1 MALVAREHTARTP
14 FMRAAVRNGQWVML
28 GASSGALAGLL
39 VGGVVGRLAML
50 LVRLT
55 SPDAVIGR
63 TSDDG
68 FEIGRFSSDT
78 LFLLAVTAVLGGI
91 IGVAYV
97 VAACT
102 VPVRWR
108 ILVWTIVGAT
118 VGGSIILHA
127 DGIDFSLLEPRAL
140 SVALFIAIPAGGAA
154 LTAVLVERRRG
165 WWMTNRR
172 RTAIACVPAIVPMLI
187 FFLPLIALAGLLL
200 VSFAA
205 TSTRLTRVAIAVG
218 PTLVRLALLAV
229 ATLGAWSLYDDVTTI
244 L

>member
-1 MALVAREHTARTP
+1 MECTARHDAARPP
-14 FMRAAVRNGQWVML
+14 FMRLTVRNAERVML
-28 GASSGALAGLL
+28 GAASGAMAGLL
-39 VGGVVGRLAML
+39 VGGIAGRLAML

-55 SPDAVIGR
+55 SPAAVIGR

-68 FEIGRFSSDT
+68 FEIGRFSTDT
-78 LFLLAVTAVLGGI
+78 MFLLAVATVLGAI

-97 VAACT
+97 VAACA
-102 VPVRWR
+102 VPGQWR

-127 DGIDFSLLEPRAL
+127 DGIDFSLLQPRAL

-154 LTAVLVERRRG
+154 LTAALVERRRA
-165 WWMTNRR
+165 WWMTNHR
-172 RTAIACVPAIVPMLI
+172 RTAIACIPAIVPMVI
-187 FFLPLIALAGLLL
+187 FFLPLIAVAGLLL
-200 VSFAA
+200 VSLAS
-205 TSTRLTRVAIAVG
+205 TNTRLTRWALVVG

-229 ATLGAWSLYDDVTTI
+229 ASLGAWSLFDDVTTI